1 MPKRLIGIAIAAICI
16 IVSCFIPGSEALSAE
31 GARALGL
38 LLALV
43 ALWITSALP
52 LGVTALLIVVLCP
65 VLGVVPNLGGAIG
78 GFASPPLFFII
89 AVFSLPV
96 IMMKTNWGVRLMNA
110 LLKWTGNNTR
120 KLVLGFMIA
129 TTIVSMIMS
138 DVPCTVLFMGFALT
152 ILKAA
157 DAKPLKSNLGRCL
170 MIGIPVAAVTGGMA
184 TPAGSSFNV
193 VAMGIMQKV
202 TGGAGVSFLDWV
214 IVALPVVILMTPITW
229 FFITQ
234 IFKPEPISDSCL
246 QGIRDQAAAAT
257 KVEPHEVKAIII
269 IVGLLVLWIV
279 GNWVPLLNATV
290 VALIGLAVMFLPGI
304 ELLSWKE
311 FQESVPWGIVIMCG
325 TIMSMGSVVE
335 NTGAATFLAGLITD
349 SGIMSL
355 NFVLAL
361 GIMLALLYLLHT
373 FCPIGVAILG
383 IFLPVLITMCAGFGV
398 SPAVPTIALA
408 VVVAGNYIAPVNP
421 TVMLTFGEGYFTFG
435 DMVKTGIVPAIALIV
450 IMSLWMPSSSWRP
463 WNIAPRVRVGKLA
476 SSSSFPT
483 IHQMSCPLRKGPR
496 EFAEEFPGPFT
507 CVPEVVPRPSRIDTP
522 RPSSPRGTST
532 CSRRCPRTGRDRCR
546 IPGSRRNR
554 RTWLRLR
561 LACRG
566 RPDRPS
572 PACRIRRR
580 QDRLPG

>member
-157 DAKPLKSNLGRCL
+157 GKPNYG
-170 MIGIPVAAVTGGMA
+170 
-184 TPAGSSFNV
+184 F
-193 VAMGIMQKV
+193 
-202 TGGAGVSFLDWV
+202 FV

-450 IMSLWMPSSSWRP
+450 IMSLWMPF
-463 WNIAPRVRVGKLA
+463 ICGALG
-476 SSSSFPT
+476 
-483 IHQMSCPLRKGPR
+483 I
-496 EFAEEFPGPFT
+496 
-507 CVPEVVPRPSRIDTP
+507 
-522 RPSSPRGTST
+522 
-532 CSRRCPRTGRDRCR
+532 
-546 IPGSRRNR
+546 
-554 RTWLRLR
+554 
-561 LACRG
+561 
-566 RPDRPS
+566 
-572 PACRIRRR
+572 
-580 QDRLPG
+580 